1 MRFINQ
7 GRNVLH
13 ESPIYLQGDRD
24 GVSVEISMQHNDSY
38 QETIFTYANNIRTT
52 EGGTHLSGFRTA
64 LTRTIN
70 AYATNNNL
78 LKNVKFK
85 VSGED
90 TREGLAAVVSVKVS
104 EPQFEGQTKG
114 KLGNSEATGIVDSF
128 TSEALNLYLEENPD
142 VAKRAVEK
150 IVEAGRAREA
160 ARKARE
166 LTRRK
171 GLLDGAS
178 LPGKL
183 ADCSIRDPERTE
195 IYLD

>member
-1 MRFINQ
+1 MAIHIGDERTGDSDVFHFEGVEEFVRFINQ

-24 GVSVEISMQHNDSY
+24 GVSVEISMQYNDSY

-114 KLGNSEATGIVDSF
+114 KLGNSEVQ
-128 TSEALNLYLEENPD
+128 
-142 VAKRAVEK
+142 
-150 IVEAGRAREA
+150 
-160 ARKARE
+160 
-166 LTRRK
+166 
-171 GLLDGAS
+171 GLLTHS
-178 LPGKL
+178 LQ
-183 ADCSIRDPERTE
+183 RH
-195 IYLD
+195 

>member
-1 MRFINQ
+1 MRITFAP
-7 GRNVLH
+7 RKVA
-13 ESPIYLQGDRD
+13 PTYR
-24 GVSVEISMQHNDSY
+24 VS
-38 QETIFTYANNIRTT
+38 A
-52 EGGTHLSGFRTA
+52 TA

-114 KLGNSEATGIVDSF
+114 KLGNSEVQRIVDSF

-150 IVEAGRAREA
+150 IVEAAI
-160 ARKARE
+160 
-166 LTRRK
+166 T
-171 GLLDGAS
+171 
-178 LPGKL
+178 L
-183 ADCSIRDPERTE
+183 AKRPERRAN
-195 IYLD
+195 